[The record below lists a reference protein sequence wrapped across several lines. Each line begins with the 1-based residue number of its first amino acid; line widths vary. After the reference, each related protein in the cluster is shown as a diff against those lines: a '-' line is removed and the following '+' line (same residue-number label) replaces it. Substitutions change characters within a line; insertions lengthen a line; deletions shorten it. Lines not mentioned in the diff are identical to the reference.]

1 MECSLCEKS
10 QYVGKSEYSLNL
22 RMNTH
27 RNVWRTDSLPCDKHF
42 QMPVHNFNAHA
53 KFTIIEEV
61 YNKSL
66 SKLKI
71 CQLLEHM
78 EDFWI
83 LKLQTLSPQ
92 GLNIS
97 LNYPQDTTGSIW

>member
-1 MECSLCEKS
+1 MSPLRKS

-22 RMNTH
+22 RINAH
-27 RNVWRTDSLPCDKHF
+27 KNDVLRTDGPPCEKHF
-42 QMPVHNFNAHA
+42 QMPGQNFNVHT

-61 YNKSL
+61 CNKSL

-71 CQLLEHM
+71 RDLLEHR
-78 EDFWI
+78 EEFWI
-83 LKLQTLSPQ
+83 LKLISVLK

-97 LNYPQDTTGSIW
+97 LNYPQDTTGSI